1 MLRRIG
7 SLAAGVSLG
16 LALAA
21 CGGTSGSRTR
31 ANTLIVLDRS
41 IGGVSLRERRLEVEH
56 VLGRGVVLHTSDQKP
71 PEPRLH
77 FEDVLYSNG
86 LEIGYVS
93 GDATPRSR
101 ARGQV
106 IILLTR
112 SPRFRTPQGVHV
124 GSTAAGLGSING
136 VKCGNLANV
145 ECQHGGHVH
154 NQPGT
159 LFRLSGPGGVVVS
172 ISIAYSD

>member
-1 MLRRIG
+1 M
-7 SLAAGVSLG
+7 
-16 LALAA
+16 
-21 CGGTSGSRTR
+21 
-31 ANTLIVLDRS
+31 
-41 IGGVSLRERRLEVEH
+41 EVERF
-56 VLGRGVVLHTSDQKP
+56 LGRGAVLHTSDQKP

-86 LEIGYVS
+86 LEVGYVS
-93 GDATPRSR
+93 GNATLRSR

-106 IILLTR
+106 IVLLTR
-112 SPRFRTPQGVHV
+112 SPRFRTRQGVHV
-124 GSTAAGLGSING
+124 GSTAAELRSIQG

-159 LFRLSGPGGVVVS
+159 LFRLSGPGGEVVS